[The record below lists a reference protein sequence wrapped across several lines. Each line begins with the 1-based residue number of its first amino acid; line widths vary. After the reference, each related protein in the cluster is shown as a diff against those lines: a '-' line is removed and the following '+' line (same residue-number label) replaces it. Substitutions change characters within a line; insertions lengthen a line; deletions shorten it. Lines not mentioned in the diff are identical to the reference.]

1 MLRFADRATRYE
13 NVRITLHHCHS
24 ATVSATVPE
33 LQHRDPKGGTAT
45 MNISDNTLTKTTAAF
60 LVQCVVAFAVSFVAI
75 VVGIIFLPLDP
86 WQRLFLGISVL
97 FLVSSTFGLAKVV
110 RDQQEAST
118 VRVRIDEARIERLL
132 AEHNPLIANT

>member
-1 MLRFADRATRYE
+1 
-13 NVRITLHHCHS
+13 
-24 ATVSATVPE
+24 
-33 LQHRDPKGGTAT
+33 